1 MHTVSEIVKTVNRI
15 GFTAEIAMFT
25 EIPSIISPC
34 ATKFIWVGEYEPAII
49 WVNYAGNVELCE
61 GP

>member
-49 WVNYAGNVELCE
+49 
-61 GP
+61 